1 MDRSRYAVPLVALLL
16 VGTIAGAY
24 TLVLTALGS
33 SPPRSGATPTDAA
46 TLPSRAAIIPTNP
59 GNRTLYFVPIDSFP
73 PETAAELAAWYGA
86 RYGLEVSVRDALPLH
101 ESTRDPGRN
110 QLVAER
116 LIELLRRGQPDLES
130 DGGAVVIGLV
140 SEDLYILDRTDWAW
154 AFGLRSGGRYAVVSE
169 ARMADG
175 DRAVVVSRLRK
186 MLTKNIALLYWGLEA
201 SDEPSSPVYRDVV
214 SVRDLDRMGEDFG

>member
-73 PETAAELAAWYGA
+73 PETAAELAA
-86 RYGLEVSVRDALPLH
+86 
-101 ESTRDPGRN
+101 
-110 QLVAER
+110 
-116 LIELLRRGQPDLES
+116 
-130 DGGAVVIGLV
+130 
-140 SEDLYILDRTDWAW
+140 
-154 AFGLRSGGRYAVVSE
+154 
-169 ARMADG
+169 
-175 DRAVVVSRLRK
+175 
-186 MLTKNIALLYWGLEA
+186 
-201 SDEPSSPVYRDVV
+201 
-214 SVRDLDRMGEDFG
+214 